1 MAFPHDLL
9 EQALHLANR
18 EPKRPK
24 QASLRRAVSTA
35 YYALF
40 HLLSIETAK
49 NWKRK
54 DERQTIARMLGH
66 KPMADACD
74 RKRKELDKYFE
85 TKPAAGHV
93 LHVRQHLHLITK
105 TFVDMRQHRETAD
118 YNLASS
124 WTRTDVLEK
133 IQGVAAAFESWRAIR
148 NESEAQNFLAMLL
161 LTGRRN

>member
-1 MAFPHDLL
+1 MAFPNDLL

-54 DERQTIARMLGH
+54 DERQTVARMLGH
-66 KPMADACD
+66 KPMSDACD
-74 RKRKELDKYFE
+74 RKRRNWTNISKRSPL
-85 TKPAAGHV
+85 
-93 LHVRQHLHLITK
+93 
-105 TFVDMRQHRETAD
+105 
-118 YNLASS
+118 LATCFMFASIFTSS
-124 WTRTDVLEK
+124 PR
-133 IQGVAAAFESWRAIR
+133 R
-148 NESEAQNFLAMLL
+148 L
-161 LTGRRN
+161 LTCANIVKPPTTT